1 MSQPN
6 QPPKLTPKRPYL
18 LRAFYEW
25 IVDNGMTPHI
35 LVDARS
41 DQVRVPRQFV
51 KDGNIVLNVSMT
63 AANNLMMRDDEV
75 TFNARFGGKAFSIW
89 LPMWAVMAIYSK
101 ETQDGI
107 SFPPDEYAEF
117 METLGQAEARKP
129 TLAAVPTATEADSAE
144 DEMLDALVDEVVDA
158 IVGKADGP
166 AAEQQDDEP
175 EPPKSGNKQRPS
187 FLRVVK

>member
-1 MSQPN
+1 MN
-6 QPPKLTPKRPYL
+6 VTPKRPYL

-41 DQVRVPRQFV
+41 NQVSVPRQFV

-75 TFNARFGGKAFSIW
+75 TFNARFGGKAFSIY
-89 LPMWAVMAIYSK
+89 LPMWSIMAIYSR

-107 SFPPDEYAEF
+107 SFPPDEYAGVEGL
-117 METLGQAEARKP
+117 EEHVEPVRQTP
-129 TLAAVPTATEADSAE
+129 TLSAVSSADE
-144 DEMLDALVDEVVDA
+144 DETGDATV
-158 IVGKADGP
+158 
-166 AAEQQDDEP
+166 EQEDDP
-175 EPPKSGNKQRPS
+175 EPPKPAPTRPRPA
-187 FLRVVK
+187 LRVVK